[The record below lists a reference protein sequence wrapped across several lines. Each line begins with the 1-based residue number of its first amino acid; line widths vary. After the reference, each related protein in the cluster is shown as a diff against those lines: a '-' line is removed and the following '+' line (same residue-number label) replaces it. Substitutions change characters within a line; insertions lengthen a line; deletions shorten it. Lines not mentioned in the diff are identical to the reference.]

1 MDKLINKY
9 NKNNMDWKTI
19 QCFECDGLG
28 EVDGSLPECSKP
40 ASQCCGGCYKQYTC
54 KLCDGTGN
62 LYADIKEDMELFDY
76 FLMLE
81 AYEKMS
87 IGYKKTLKDFAEM
100 IKGVSENGLLEMEL
114 MLDQT
119 HKVQLGIIKDQ
130 LKRIEKHTEVLQN
143 EIRKQYE

>member
-9 NKNNMDWKTI
+9 NNNNMEFKTI
-19 QCFECDGLG
+19 ECFECNGNGEMDGP
-28 EVDGSLPECSKP
+28 LPECSKP
-40 ASQCCGGCYKQYTC
+40 ASECCGGCYKQYTC
-54 KLCDGTGN
+54 VLCAGMGT
-62 LYADIKEDMELFDY
+62 LYAGPENHEMFDY

-81 AYEKMS
+81 AYKKMRM
-87 IGYKKTLKDFAEM
+87 GYKKTLKDFAEM